1 MHGRLKVRSTAEQ
14 EEAKR
19 IEREKKLKFYK
30 KITNECLKRVES
42 KEFDENGLK
51 LTEDILMAN
60 PDILTLWNLR
70 RNVLLNLQTSK
81 TLEEL
86 DSIYKNEL
94 AVSELALRKNPK
106 SYGSWF
112 HRQWCLLNSKKL
124 ELKSN
129 ESNWKNELQLCNK
142 YLDLDERNFHCWT
155 HRQFVVNQSNSVS
168 KSEEFKYTFDKISTN
183 FSNYSSWHYRSK
195 LIKDLYMNPEDN
207 GTKITKDF
215 FEKEIELIENA
226 VFTDPN
232 DQSAWVYH
240 RWLFNEYL
248 HNNILKSIKVGN
260 RSIELIFFEKYNI
273 MEKIVSIKL
282 NNQMLALDEN
292 TKNLNIISWNGDD
305 ILLNS
310 HEIKL
315 ELCFKGVGDLHFII
329 EKSKDFQYE
338 SIFVWEFDDS
348 IFKKHVNNLKE
359 LSELESDKNKW
370 VLVTLIYLMSLRNYK
385 FYENIIENY
394 FILLINEIDETRRQ
408 YYVDWRSKII
418 KNNF

>member
-1 MHGRLKVRSTAEQ
+1 
-14 EEAKR
+14 
-19 IEREKKLKFYK
+19 
-30 KITNECLKRVES
+30 
-42 KEFDENGLK
+42 
-51 LTEDILMAN
+51 
-60 PDILTLWNLR
+60 
-70 RNVLLNLQTSK
+70 
-81 TLEEL
+81 
-86 DSIYKNEL
+86 
-94 AVSELALRKNPK
+94 
-106 SYGSWF
+106 
-112 HRQWCLLNSKKL
+112 
-124 ELKSN
+124 
-129 ESNWKNELQLCNK
+129 
-142 YLDLDERNFHCWT
+142 
-155 HRQFVVNQSNSVS
+155 
-168 KSEEFKYTFDKISTN
+168 
-183 FSNYSSWHYRSK
+183 
-195 LIKDLYMNPEDN
+195 
-207 GTKITKDF
+207 
-215 FEKEIELIENA
+215 
-226 VFTDPN
+226 
-232 DQSAWVYH
+232 
-240 RWLFNEYL
+240 
-248 HNNILKSIKVGN
+248 
-260 RSIELIFFEKYNI
+260 

-329 EKSKDFQYE
+329 EKSKDFQCE

-385 FYENIIENY
+385 FYETIIENY

>member
-51 LTEDILMAN
+51 ITEDVLMAN

-70 RNVLLNLQTSK
+70 RYVLLNLQNSK

-86 DSIYKNEL
+86 DAIYKNEL

-106 SYGSWF
+106 SYGSWY
-112 HRQWCLLNSKKL
+112 HRQWCLLNSTKL
-124 ELKSN
+124 ELNSKDL
-129 ESNWKNELQLCNK
+129 NWKNELQLCNK

-155 HRQFVVNQSNSVS
+155 HRQFVVKQSNTVS

-207 GTKITKDF
+207 GTKITKGF
-215 FEKEIELIENA
+215 FKKEIELIENA

-248 HNNILKSIKVGN
+248 HNNILKSIKVEN
-260 RSIELIFFEKYNI
+260 DKIELNFFENYNI
-273 MEKIVSIKL
+273 IDKIVSIKL
-282 NNQMLALDEN
+282 NNQILAIDS
-292 TKNLNIISWNGDD
+292 KNLKIITWNGEDM
-305 ILLNS
+305 LSNS
-310 HEIKL
+310 NQIKL

-329 EKSKDFQYE
+329 EKSNDFKYE
-338 SIFVWEFDDS
+338 SIFVWDFDDLMFENH
-348 IFKKHVNNLKE
+348 IHNLKE

-370 VLVTLIYLMSLRNYK
+370 VLVTLIYLMSLRDFK
-385 FYENIIENY
+385 FYEKSIENY
-394 FILLINEIDETRRQ
+394 FELLINEIDCTRKQ
-408 YYVDWRSKII
+408 YYEDWRAKIT